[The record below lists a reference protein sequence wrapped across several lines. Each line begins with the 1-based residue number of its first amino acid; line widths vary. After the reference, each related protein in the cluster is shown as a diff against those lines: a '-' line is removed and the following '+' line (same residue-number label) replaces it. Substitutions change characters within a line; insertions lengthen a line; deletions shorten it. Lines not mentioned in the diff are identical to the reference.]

1 MFPFSYAFLVLLDFA
16 IRISKAVTLEEDRK
30 EEDRKCEYIQIRA
43 LKYGREAEIIL
54 LLIPK
59 APPLVI
65 IDQLCI

>member
-16 IRISKAVTLEEDRK
+16 IRVSKAVTLEEDRK
-30 EEDRKCEYIQIRA
+30 EEDRKCESIQIRA

-59 APPLVI
+59 ALPLVI